1 MTLKSIHLIC
11 LIFPTVLF
19 AQKTVYSDPF
29 ETHNIHKDYQKAVS
43 RSFEVYLNSESKYQ
57 LNFSNRMNDS
67 IIKPRPIDELRSE
80 ASKLGY
86 PFYIK
91 GVLYRLGENV
101 IVSVS
106 LYNSNN
112 GELIWSEKMKA
123 INPDQLDPV
132 LSKMAH
138 YMTNDKHIGKNE
150 IFSVDKDN
158 AEDFEKNKS
167 NKARGLGLIASYPAF
182 HGAPL
187 LSSGLSVNALSAQ
200 RNLLLQTKFD
210 IVFGIGDRIYSDG
223 DHYNYTNLSSG
234 FDIQTFYPFTK
245 SMNFQPFLG
254 GGMGLG
260 LRYLDSGRKDHQPK
274 EERREYDGF
283 GGGIYVAGT
292 FGVTLNSETRRSIRI
307 AAELRQDVFNSA
319 GYASAI
325 KLKID
330 IMLKKM

>member
-1 MTLKSIHLIC
+1 MRLKTIHLFC
-11 LIFPTVLF
+11 LISPYVLF

-43 RSFEVYLNSESKYQ
+43 RSFEVYLNSEANYQ
-57 LNFSNRMNDS
+57 LKLSNRMNDS
-67 IIKPRPIDELRSE
+67 IIKPRPIDEVRME
-80 ASKLGY
+80 ASKLGF

-91 GVLYRLGENV
+91 GILYRLGENV
-101 IVSVS
+101 VVSVS
-106 LYNSNN
+106 LYDTNN

-132 LSKMAH
+132 LSKMAN
-138 YMTNDKHIGKNE
+138 YMSGNNHIGKNE

-158 AEDFEKNKS
+158 AEDFERNKS
-167 NKARGLGLIASYPAF
+167 NKSRGAGLIAAYPAF
-182 HGAPL
+182 HGAPVI
-187 LSSGLSVNALSAQ
+187 SSGLSINSLSTQ
-200 RNLLLQTKFD
+200 RNLLLQSKFD
-210 IVFGIGDRIYSDG
+210 VTLGIGDRIYSNKDQ
-223 DHYNYTNLSSG
+223 YKYSNFSAG

-260 LRYLDSGRKDHQPK
+260 FRYLDTGRPDHK
-274 EERREYDGF
+274 EKEAYRDYDGF
-283 GGGIYVAGT
+283 SGGIYLAGT

-307 AAELRQDVFNSA
+307 AAELRQDAFNSA
-319 GYASAI
+319 GFVSAI
-325 KLKID
+325 KFKID